1 MTKFAVMYTLCVTK
15 EVE

>member
-1 MTKFAVMYTLCVTK
+1 MTKFAVMYTLCATK